1 MNKVITIHLHGTAFQ
16 LEEAGYDALRAYLD
30 QAARQLEPNPDRAEI
45 LADIEQAIGEK
56 FRALLNASRNVV
68 LTTEVEA
75 VIAEM
80 GPVDDG
86 SGATKDDKAGAKP
99 GVEPQTTE
107 TDTARTGSG
116 RRLYRIKEGAM
127 ISGVCNGL
135 AAYLGID
142 VTLLRLAVA
151 VLIFCSFGTVA
162 IAYFVA
168 GIIIPEAKTPAEKAA
183 ATGPS
188 QTAHDFVRM
197 AREGYY
203 EGMKSFPDRQA
214 RREWKRKF
222 RRDMRDWKRDF
233 RWDMRCRFGGLPPT
247 GSPPFPPGSPPPA
260 GFPVALPILSLLKA
274 LLLFLL
280 WFAVIS
286 LITTGSIL
294 GMHHPG
300 GLPVWA
306 GVILLFL
313 AYNVVV
319 SPIKAMR
326 RACYYRSFGWPYYW
340 HPLAEL
346 WHGLITLCCLVLFVF
361 LADRFIPGFHQAL
374 LAVPDL
380 LQHAAEAVR
389 HWWTQR

>member
-16 LEEAGYDALRAYLD
+16 LEEGGYDALRAYLD

-68 LTTEVEA
+68 LTAEVEA

-86 SGATKDDKAGAKP
+86 SGSATEAKT
-99 GVEPQTTE
+99 GTTP
-107 TDTARTGSG
+107 ASGPSPAPAAGSG
-116 RRLYRIKEGAM
+116 PSGPPKRLYRIFNGAM
-127 ISGVCNGL
+127 IFGICNGL

-142 VTLLRLAVA
+142 VVLVRL
-151 VLIFCSFGTVA
+151 VA
-162 IAYFVA
+162 IVLGCVSLGTAAIVYLVA
-168 GIIIPEAKTPAEKAA
+168 RFIIPVARTPEEMAA

-214 RREWKRKF
+214 RREWRRKF
-222 RRDMRDWKRDF
+222 RQDMRDWKRNF
-233 RWDMRCRFGGLPPT
+233 RWEMRSQFWGWQPNGTPPV
-247 GSPPFPPGSPPPA
+247 PPCPPPN
-260 GFPVALPILSLLKA
+260 FPVALPILSLLKA
-274 LLLFLL
+274 LLFFFCV
-280 WFAVIS
+280 FAVFS
-286 LITTGSIL
+286 LIFKGSVFGSHL
-294 GMHHPG
+294 LG

-306 GVILLFL
+306 GVILLIL
-313 AYNVVV
+313 AYKVVV

-346 WHGLITLCCLVLFVF
+346 WHGLITLCFLVLFVF

-374 LAVPDL
+374 LAVPGI
-380 LQHAAEAVR
+380 LQHAAEAVQ
-389 HWWTQR
+389 HWWMQR